1 MVAKEQARAVENS
14 DDTYILQ
21 IKAVSTCVKDMSSL
35 VFNLAMVFT
44 PWYLHHGIYIIIYTY
59 VCDLLIFLV
68 IITVHQFFNLF
79 TMRTTHTMICLE
91 LINYYQKE
99 RNTF

>member
-44 PWYLHHGIYIIIYTY
+44 PWYLYNYIYI
-59 VCDLLIFLV
+59 C
-68 IITVHQFFNLF
+68 
-79 TMRTTHTMICLE
+79 M
-91 LINYYQKE
+91 
-99 RNTF
+99 